1 MLPFVLFSSF
11 EIHQRRVPLF
21 DFGIDDSDLLAEKR
35 WLFLNS
41 VICVYPGCGVLQKT
55 HGEFN
60 FISNNLNE

>member
-1 MLPFVLFSSF
+1 M
-11 EIHQRRVPLF
+11 PLF